1 MSIDDQNNH
10 PLYKSAHDRFM
21 RAEEQQ
27 NIKAATKYPE
37 PLNPASWS
45 AEELGDHYAQ
55 ESVDQGRYV
64 EALVAKC
71 RRLVDDI
78 DQIQEL
84 IEESIVHAGRI
95 KFASYDGTPMQRE
108 AERTCDVLNVVLRK
122 IRETQKGAETK

>member
-27 NIKAATKYPE
+27 NIKAAAKYPE

-71 RRLVDDI
+71 KAYEEALKQALIDLKDI
-78 DQIQEL
+78 REKTSDW
-84 IEESIVHAGRI
+84 
-95 KFASYDGTPMQRE
+95 GTDVFSWE
-108 AERTCDVLNVVLRK
+108 AAERISKVLGVE
-122 IRETQKGAETK
+122 IEPWMKGG

>member
-10 PLYKSAHDRFM
+10 PLYKSAHERFM

-27 NIKAATKYPE
+27 NIKAAAKYPE

-71 RRLVDDI
+71 KAYEKALQSIADSD
-78 DQIQEL
+78 
-84 IEESIVHAGRI
+84 ESDLDSGFYTTAVAKEALRGAGF
-95 KFASYDGTPMQRE
+95 K
-108 AERTCDVLNVVLRK
+108 
-122 IRETQKGAETK
+122 